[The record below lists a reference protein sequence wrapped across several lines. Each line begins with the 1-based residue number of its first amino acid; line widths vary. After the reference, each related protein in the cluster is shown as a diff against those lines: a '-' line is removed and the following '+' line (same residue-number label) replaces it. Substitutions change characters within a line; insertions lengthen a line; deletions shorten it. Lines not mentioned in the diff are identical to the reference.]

1 MCLSTVYENE
11 ISDDSILMKNVS
23 NLSIEQN
30 TITLVDL
37 MERKKT
43 IVGSIYKVDLL
54 ENYVIIST
62 KDGNNE

>member
-23 NLSIEQN
+23 NLSIDQN